1 MPYWERTCY
10 RYIHLHKN
18 VLIILIRE
26 EEGSEDM
33 TEKKK
38 APEGK
43 YLMYK
48 GKPLVREG
56 NTICYGD
63 RQEKCF
69 LILEIMNTKTE
80 SSTDVPDD
88 ILIQVVDSSD
98 PTQIIKQGA
107 KKGLQDAFTIGMV
120 WLDMALKD

>member
-1 MPYWERTCY
+1 MVYNSA
-10 RYIHLHKN
+10 YITYNETRKKGSKN
-18 VLIILIRE
+18 
-26 EEGSEDM
+26 M

-38 APEGK
+38 LTEGK

-69 LILEIMNTKTE
+69 LILEIMKTKTE
-80 SSTDVPDD
+80 QGFEIPDD
-88 ILIQVVDSSD
+88 IIIQIVDSND

-107 KKGLQDAFTIGMV
+107 KKGLHDAFSMGIV
-120 WLDMALKD
+120 WLDMALKA